1 MKKID
6 LSYIVL
12 IIIYKNSINHLFIAV
27 KQTRYRKNITDGEL
41 IMQAEGLNKFT
52 ITKMKRGALFCMKTT
67 HYHPYHELFYL
78 ISGECNMF
86 FNHNIYKLKTGDLV
100 IIPSGEIHK
109 TNYPAIGNHQRVAIS
124 FNDED
129 LNWIYETLGKD
140 EINESM
146 NGIVI
151 SIPDKRRD
159 YVEGIMSK
167 LIFECDMPDVLSE
180 SFTKILFQELV
191 LFIIRCQ
198 KYEKNVIK
206 EIDVD
211 NSLIQEVAT
220 YIFDNYDKSIYL
232 EEVASK
238 FNISRSYLS
247 KKFKIITGFGFK
259 EYLVNVR
266 IKQACKYLLETN
278 KKITDI
284 AFLCGF
290 NDSNYFGDS
299 FRHVKGMSPNK
310 FRKYKET
317 V

>member
-1 MKKID
+1 M
-6 LSYIVL
+6 
-12 IIIYKNSINHLFIAV
+12 YKNSINHLFIAV
-27 KQTRYRKNITDGEL
+27 KRTRYRKNITDGEL
-41 IMQAEGLNKFT
+41 MMQSDGLNKFT
-52 ITKMKRGALFCMKTT
+52 ITKMKRSALFSMKTT

-86 FNHNIYKLKTGDLV
+86 FNHNIYKFKPGDLV

-109 TNYPAIGNHQRVAIS
+109 TNYPANGNHQRVAIS
-124 FNDED
+124 FSDED
-129 LNWIYETLGKD
+129 LKWIYETLGKD
-140 EINESM
+140 ELKDSLS
-146 NGIVI
+146 GIVI

-167 LIFECDMPDVLSE
+167 LIFESEMPDALSE
-180 SFTKILFQELV
+180 SFTKLIFQELL

-198 KYEKNVIK
+198 KYEENVIK

-232 EEVASK
+232 DEVASK

-247 KKFKIITGFGFK
+247 KKFKTITGFGFK
-259 EYLVNVR
+259 EYLLNVR
-266 IKQACKYLLETN
+266 IKQACKYLLETD
-278 KKITDI
+278 KSITDI

-290 NDSNYFGDS
+290 NDSNYFGDA
-299 FRHVKGMSPNK
+299 FRHIKGMSPNK
-310 FRKYKET
+310 FRKYKES

>member
-1 MKKID
+1 MN
-6 LSYIVL
+6 L
-12 IIIYKNSINHLFIAV
+12 IIMYKNSINHLFMAV
-27 KQTRYRKNITDGEL
+27 YRTSYRKNITDGEL
-41 IMQAEGLNKFT
+41 IMQSNRLNKFT
-52 ITKMKRGALFCMKTT
+52 ITKMKRSALFSMKTT

-86 FNHNIYKLKTGDLV
+86 FNHNIYKFKPGDLV

-109 TNYPAIGNHQRVAIS
+109 TNYPANGNHQRVAIS

-129 LNWIYETLGKD
+129 LKWIYETLGKD
-140 EINESM
+140 ELKDSLS
-146 NGIVI
+146 GIVI

-167 LIFECDMPDVLSE
+167 LIFENEMPDALSE
-180 SFTKILFQELV
+180 SFTKLIFQELL

-198 KYEKNVIK
+198 KYEENVIK

-220 YIFDNYDKSIYL
+220 YIFDNFDKSIYL
-232 EEVASK
+232 DEVATK

-247 KKFKIITGFGFK
+247 KKFKTITGFGFK

-266 IKQACKYLLETN
+266 IKQACKYLLETD
-278 KKITDI
+278 KTITDI

-290 NDSNYFGDS
+290 NDSNYFGDA
-299 FRHVKGMSPNK
+299 FRHIKGMAPNK